1 MISSELFAMS
11 QSAFFT
17 TIEVATRLKVAPRT
31 VGEWIR
37 TGQLRAIKAGRDWR
51 VSPHDL
57 DVFLHA
63 NANRPPERALDRTDR
78 PADPSAVVDL
88 DSYRKP
94 STLAVSAS
102 QPRD

>member
-1 MISSELFAMS
+1 MS
-11 QSAFFT
+11 QTGFFT
-17 TIEVATRLKVAPRT
+17 TTEVASRLKVAPRT

-51 VSPHDL
+51 VSPNDL
-57 DVFLHA
+57 EAFLHA
-63 NANRPPERALDRTDR
+63 NANRPPERVSELRDRGG
-78 PADPSAVVDL
+78 DPSSVVDL

-94 STLAVSAS
+94 PAALSSAS

>member
-1 MISSELFAMS
+1 LFSELIAMS
-11 QSAFFT
+11 HIAFFT
-17 TIEVATRLKVAPRT
+17 TTEVATRLKVAPRT

-51 VSPHDL
+51 VSPNDL
-57 DVFLHA
+57 EAFLHA
-63 NANRPPERALDRTDR
+63 NANRPPERVSDRVER
-78 PADPSAVVDL
+78 SLDPSSVVDL

-94 STLAVSAS
+94 QISASSAS